1 MIRKSMT
8 HFGIGLLYLLSL
20 LPLPILY
27 VLAKLLYF
35 LLYRVFGYRKRVV
48 RENLTNAFPEK
59 STPEILQI
67 EKQYYRYLTN
77 LMVEIIKMATMS
89 KAAVKKRF
97 TFKNIDLMEAYF
109 KDGQSVLLC
118 SAHYGNWEWGTL
130 SLGLHISAANYPI
143 YKPLSNPVFDNWF
156 TRIRSRFGN
165 HMISM
170 RQTLRA
176 VADTKSQPTVFC
188 FGNDQAPQKGDF
200 NFWTIFM
207 NQPTAIIQGMEKIAM
222 KTNRPIFYLRVK
234 VLKKGY
240 YESECIPLCMEPAK
254 LDAAQITAL
263 HVGMLEQIIKS
274 DPRYW
279 LWSHRRWKHKPD

>member
-1 MIRKSMT
+1 MT
-8 HFGIGLLYLLSL
+8 HLGIGLLYLLSL

-27 VLAKLLYF
+27 VLAKFLYLL
-35 LLYRVFGYRKRVV
+35 LNHVFGYRKRII
-48 RENLTNAFPEK
+48 RENLTNAFPDK
-59 STPEILQI
+59 SLQEILHI
-67 EKQYYRYLTN
+67 ENQYYRYLTN
-77 LMVEIIKMATMS
+77 LMVEIVKMATMS
-89 KAAVKKRF
+89 KASVKKRF
-97 TFKNIDLMEAYF
+97 TFKNIDLMESYF
-109 KDGQSVLLC
+109 KDGKSVLLC

-130 SLGLHISAANYPI
+130 SLGLNITAANYPI

-165 HMISM
+165 HMIPM

-176 VADTKSQPTVFC
+176 IADTKNQPTVFC

-200 NFWTIFM
+200 NFWTTFM
-207 NQPTAIIQGMEKIAM
+207 NQPTAVIQGMEKIAL

-240 YESECIPLCMEPAK
+240 YESECIPLCMEPSK
-254 LDAAQITAL
+254 LDAAQITRL
-263 HVGMLEQIIKS
+263 HVAILEEIIRE

>member
-1 MIRKSMT
+1 MT

-20 LPLPILY
+20 LPLSILY

-35 LLYRVFGYRKRVV
+35 LLYHVFGYRKRVV

-59 STPEILQI
+59 STQEILQI

-77 LMVEIIKMATMS
+77 LIVEIIKMATIS

-97 TFKNIDLMEAYF
+97 TFKNIDLMESYF

-130 SLGLHISAANYPI
+130 SLGLQINAANYPI

-165 HMISM
+165 HMTTM

-176 VADTKSQPTVFC
+176 VADTKNQPTVFC
-188 FGNDQAPQKGDF
+188 FGNDQAPRKGDF
-200 NFWTIFM
+200 NFWTTFM
-207 NQPTAIIQGMEKIAM
+207 NQPTAIIQGMEKIAI

-263 HVGMLEQIIKS
+263 HVGMLEQVIKS